1 MVWLMSCLGCSIDE
15 YIWFYKS
22 HLHIYYPWMGC
33 GLHYDI
39 LLLKRNKNITQDL
52 QHCQVSLS
60 WLITFAIQPSIW
72 NNECCYTVI
81 TICACTLYWVSH
93 E

>member
-15 YIWFYKS
+15 YLWFYKS

-39 LLLKRNKNITQDL
+39 FLKRI
-52 QHCQVSLS
+52 
-60 WLITFAIQPSIW
+60 LIK
-72 NNECCYTVI
+72 
-81 TICACTLYWVSH
+81 LYIVK
-93 E
+93 EK